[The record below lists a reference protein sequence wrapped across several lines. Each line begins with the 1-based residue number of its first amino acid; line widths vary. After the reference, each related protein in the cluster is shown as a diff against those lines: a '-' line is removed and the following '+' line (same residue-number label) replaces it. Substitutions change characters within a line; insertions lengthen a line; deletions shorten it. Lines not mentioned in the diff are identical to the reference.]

1 MLTIFMHV
9 PYAVVFVAA
18 MIEGE
23 AMFAIASV
31 LVAAGRLNPAMVV
44 IFGALGAAAGDQFYF
59 YLFRGALRGRFAD
72 RAWPALRVS
81 PLWLARIRAAVQRH
95 ESGAIVALRFAPGL
109 RIALAATCAWANVS
123 AVRFSLLNLLSA
135 FVWAAALLGLI
146 AWLGPRVVE
155 TFGVNARW
163 GAFAVGPSW

>member
-81 PLWLARIRAAVQRH
+81 PVWLARIRA
-95 ESGAIVALRFAPGL
+95 GL
-109 RIALAATCAWANVS
+109 
-123 AVRFSLLNLLSA
+123 
-135 FVWAAALLGLI
+135 
-146 AWLGPRVVE
+146 P
-155 TFGVNARW
+155 
-163 GAFAVGPSW
+163 PH